1 MDMRRLVG
9 RNVRRAR
16 ERAGLS
22 QEQLAVRAGVSQ
34 QYVSTVENGRRN
46 VTVVSL
52 YILAQQMNATPVELL
67 TPDDEALTE
76 APGAP
81 ERVNAR
87 AKNQAR
93 D

>member
-52 YILAQQMNATPVELL
+52 YILAQQMDATPVELL
-67 TPDDEALTE
+67 TPDDEALTD
-76 APGAP
+76 ASGAP

-87 AKNQAR
+87 AKKQCR